1 MRKKVHLS
9 EELAPSA
16 YNRLK
21 EKFEIVTDFEHPE
34 ELDAIITRK
43 IKIDR
48 NIISRAKKCKV
59 ICNHGTG
66 TDQIDLAAAKEAGI
80 AVESAPGLNARSVAE
95 LALGFIMALSFK
107 MKFNDS
113 GMQEGKF
120 SKFGLPELQGNEVFG
135 KKVGLIGSGNIARQL
150 AAILKQSFN
159 AKIYCWNNHRSK
171 EELSQLG
178 FEKVESLSELFK
190 ICDIISIHTPLTEE
204 TKNLINKD
212 ILKAAN
218 PDLILVN
225 TARGGIINESD
236 LYEALS
242 TGKIKAAA
250 CDVFVQEPPA
260 PATANPLLALPNF
273 LGTLHVGGSTAEALD
288 RVGNK
293 CIDNLEKY
301 FPD

>member
-21 EKFEIVTDFEHPE
+21 EKFEIVTDIEHPE

-48 NIISRAKKCKV
+48 NIIRRAKKCKV

-178 FEKVESLSELFK
+178 FEKIESLSELFK

-212 ILKAAN
+212 ILETAN

-260 PATANPLLALPNF
+260 PAAANPLLALPNF